1 MANPMAKNR
10 QSFRFSN
17 LDHKREDL
25 EVQSQSQT
33 EPHIS
38 SRGVFFFWRGGG
50 VEPAWVHFRLNPF
63 PQDKLLLGYSKMTLL
78 SCKAMDFGKDLKKSS
93 QNKELFVLPKINSS
107 PKIGLFSQEETSRL
121 PIIHS

>member
-1 MANPMAKNR
+1 MCPPFFFSPLKIDVSRNMSGKLMANPMAKNR
-10 QSFRFSN
+10 QSFRFFN

-63 PQDKLLLGYSKMTLL
+63 PQDKLLLDT
-78 SCKAMDFGKDLKKSS
+78 
-93 QNKELFVLPKINSS
+93 PK
-107 PKIGLFSQEETSRL
+107 
-121 PIIHS
+121 